1 MEFGD
6 RAGRA
11 GIALAVFAAAAALVY
26 FGNGLAPRWALMWVA
41 PLPVL
46 LFALGRPV
54 WQAGFIAA
62 GAWLTGCLNL
72 WTYFRDLGLAISWFL
87 YFGIAALI
95 FAAGVL
101 LTRALIRHGA
111 VWSAW
116 LTLPAIW
123 VGFEYL
129 RNLLWAHGSAMCIAY
144 SQLNFLPFLQMA
156 SLTGPWGMGFVLMLF
171 PAGLALSIHLWH
183 SVRRQ
188 AIAVLGSTL
197 GIVGAVLIFGAARL
211 AIPQPGPLVEVGL
224 VASDIN
230 EEVAQPGAATER
242 LFEEYAQPAQGLV
255 TRGAQVVAAAGDPR
269 RNHRSGCGEGG
280 CDFSAHRGPDWSGG
294 RGRYGACGGHG
305 EGKRGPDLC
314 ARSRGAQLCQRTPA
328 AAL

>member
-11 GIALAVFAAAAALVY
+11 GITLAVFAATAALVY
-26 FGNGLAPRWALMWVA
+26 FGNGLAPRWALMWFA

-46 LFALGRPV
+46 LFALRWPG
-54 WQAGFIAA
+54 WQAGFLAA
-62 GAWLTGCLNL
+62 GAWLAGALNL
-72 WTYFRDLGLAISWFL
+72 WSYLRDSGLAVAWFL
-87 YFGIAALI
+87 IFGMAALV

-101 LTRALIRHGA
+101 LTRALVRRGA

-123 VGFEYL
+123 VSFEYL
-129 RNLLWAHGSAMCIAY
+129 RNLLWAHGSATCIAY

-171 PAGLALSIHLWH
+171 PAGLALSIHHWN
-183 SVRRQ
+183 SARGQ

-197 GIVGAVLIFGAARL
+197 AIVAAVLIFGAARL
-211 AIPQPGPLVEVGL
+211 AIPQLGPEVKVGL

-230 EEVAQPGAATER
+230 KEVAQPGAATER
-242 LFEEYAQPAQGLV
+242 LFEEYAQPAQELV
-255 TRGAQVVAAAGDPR
+255 GRGAGGGAAGNPR
-269 RNHRSGCGEGG
+269 RSHRSGCGEGG
-280 CDFSAHRGPDWSGG
+280 CDFSEHREPDWCGG
-294 RGRYGACGGHG
+294 CCRYGACVEHG
-305 EGKRGPDLC
+305 ERKPGPDLC
-314 ARSRGAQLCQRTPA
+314 ARGRGTKLRQRTPA
-328 AAL
+328 AAR